1 MSHTSPPTVPLG
13 TRMVAAALHGAT
25 PDTLR
30 TPHPAHDPASQV
42 IVLIVACADDVD
54 TADRERT
61 RALDTTLTTLATA
74 YIFDA
79 APHRALHP
87 HTPTTD
93 PAVADAVLRDDADH
107 LASLLA
113 IHNATSPG
121 ADATPGRDPDPDML
135 AAWRARTDNPLGTAM
150 TLQRLDTHPV
160 LLGAIDPPGGTDP
173 MAGLRRLIAR
183 DAATLDDLD
192 TTVRRHMRDTAWSL
206 SAHADTTGLIQ
217 PPLLHTDTAGAVR
230 HLHAIG
236 RLDRLLQTYTHA
248 RTHLRNRPPTT

>member
-1 MSHTSPPTVPLG
+1 M
-13 TRMVAAALHGAT
+13 
-25 PDTLR
+25 
-30 TPHPAHDPASQV
+30 

-54 TADRERT
+54 TADGERT

-79 APHRALHP
+79 APHRALRP

-93 PAVADAVLRDDADH
+93 PAVADAFLRDDADH
-107 LASLLA
+107 LDRLLA
-113 IHNATSPG
+113 IHNATPPG
-121 ADATPGRDPDPDML
+121 AAGTPGRDPDPDRL
-135 AAWRARTDNPLGTAM
+135 AAWRAHTDNPLGTAM
-150 TLQRLDTHPV
+150 TLQRLDTHPA

-192 TTVRRHMRDTAWSL
+192 TNLRRHLRDTARSL
-206 SAHADTTGLIQ
+206 SAHADTTGVIR
-217 PPLLHTDTAGAVR
+217 PPLLRTDTVGAVR

-236 RLDRLLQTYTHA
+236 RLDRLLRAYALA
-248 RTHLRNRPPTT
+248 RTHLRNRLTT